1 MNTNNVRQLDSAP
14 SNHANNVSDDDLEQ
28 IAALQRSLV
37 IPHITT
43 VKEANAW
50 IAKCDAEK
58 TRWAEL
64 VSTLG
69 FAEVEEFVTYAI
81 STFRSEQEASN
92 YLVELLGIPAA
103 RVEHIGTRLFAPAS
117 AAATPKYM
125 EGMVLRPTAV
135 NSRLKLSKKSKKG
148 AGKAAELLNNAFIIN
163 WCGRIEY
170 NGAPS
175 TIRSCTTGQTQP
187 RQTKPHSSTWRS
199 WCSSTRRA
207 LSACVC
213 SMPISRFTM
222 KTRRTAP
229 QGGRKQQQQQQG

>member
-28 IAALQRSLV
+28 IAALQRSL
-37 IPHITT
+37 
-43 VKEANAW
+43 
-50 IAKCDAEK
+50 
-58 TRWAEL
+58 AEL

-125 EGMVLRPTAV
+125 EGVVLRPTAV